1 MREKY
6 EYDYVFDWTL
16 QNYSPNRRSQTAIER
31 GQKERQERPARQTA
45 AEKPSSPNKPKN
57 NESKKGGSK
66 CIIF

>member
-16 QNYSPNRRSQTAIER
+16 QNYSPNRRSQTAVER
-31 GQKERQERPARQTA
+31 GQKERREAPARNTTKEQQ
-45 AEKPSSPNKPKN
+45 SPAKPKN

>member
-16 QNYSPNRRSQTAIER
+16 QNYSPNRRSQTAVER
-31 GQKERQERPARQTA
+31 GQKEKREAPARQTA
-45 AEKPSSPNKPKN
+45 AEKPAPNKQKN
-57 NESKKGGSK
+57 NESKKSGSK